1 MRHQVAGSEQLHL
14 SRRERAAIVLQK
26 QFRMVQARRVLKSKA
41 LNLAWDLIEYYDG
54 AFPLIGSKWES
65 QLLAGGLPFRVVP
78 YSPCAHATR
87 EEERK
92 RRRPNRRPAPAPDG
106 GASEAAA

>member
-26 QFRMVQARRVLKSKA
+26 QFRMVQAQRVLKSKA

-54 AFPLIGSKWES
+54 AFPLIGSRWERS
-65 QLLAGGLPFRVVP
+65 IA
-78 YSPCAHATR
+78 C
-87 EEERK
+87 
-92 RRRPNRRPAPAPDG
+92 RRF
-106 GASEAAA
+106 SL

>member
-1 MRHQVAGSEQLHL
+1 MRHQVAGGEQLHL

-65 QLLAGGLPFRVVP
+65 QLLAGGLPFRVT